1 LKDQIDN
8 FYKDHKKKKYYNGLL
23 STIIKGLNL
32 KEMQKRN
39 LFQMMN
45 FNYSELHNV
54 LFKYQKNPN
63 TEDIREEIEILSQKW
78 INEMDFDKVK

>member
-1 LKDQIDN
+1 MKDQIDN

-23 STIIKGLNL
+23 STISKGLNL

>member
-1 LKDQIDN
+1 
-8 FYKDHKKKKYYNGLL
+8 
-23 STIIKGLNL
+23 
-32 KEMQKRN
+32 MQKRN